1 MDISYLLAL
10 QNLRETTGNVLTP
23 FMLLVSNLLPVLL
36 AIPVAIYWCCGKD
49 DGRFILLNYAGS
61 GLVNNT
67 IKCTACCY
75 RPWIRDVRVKPVEGA
90 LKGATGYSFPSGH
103 VQTTTAVLGTAG
115 CLFWKKRRWLSVIS
129 FIFILL
135 MAFSRNYLGVH
146 TPQDVL
152 VAMLETAGI
161 ILINSRLMPKIM
173 NGSRQVQNR
182 AILIGIVI
190 TVAAIV
196 STTVKS
202 YPTDYVDGVLLV
214 DPYEMMTD
222 TYGAAGDFLGFL
234 IGLYVERVF
243 IRFRTTGSGKE
254 KLLRLIIGIIPFG
267 ILYLV
272 AIPGL
277 CTILGSH
284 FGTLLGRTLVSFYV
298 MAVWP
303 AVFMHFHKTKSEV

>member
-1 MDISYLLAL
+1 MDISYLLIL
-10 QNLRETTGNVLTP
+10 QNFREITGNILTP

-36 AIPVAIYWCCGKD
+36 AIPVAVYWCHDKD
-49 DGRFILLNYAGS
+49 EGGFILLNYAGS
-61 GLVNNT
+61 GLINNT
-67 IKCTACCY
+67 IKCTVCCY
-75 RPWIRDVRVKPVEGA
+75 RPWIRDARVKPVEGA

-103 VQTTTAVLGTAG
+103 VQTTTSVLGSAG
-115 CLFWKKRRWLSVIS
+115 YLTWKKKRWISVVS
-129 FIFILL
+129 FILILL

-152 VAMLETAGI
+152 VAMLETAVI
-161 ILINSRLMPKIM
+161 ILINSRLIPKIL
-173 NGSRQVQNR
+173 NGSKQVQNR

-190 TVAAIV
+190 TLATIV
-196 STTVKS
+196 YITLKP

-222 TYGAAGDFLGFL
+222 TYGAAGDLLGFL
-234 IGLYVERVF
+234 AGFFVERDYVH
-243 IRFRTTGSGKE
+243 FRTDGSPIG

-267 ILYLV
+267 VLYLF

-277 CTILGSH
+277 RTILGSH
-284 FGTLLGRTLVSFYV
+284 FGTLLGRSLVSFYV

-303 AVFMHFHKTKSEV
+303 AIFSRFRKISK